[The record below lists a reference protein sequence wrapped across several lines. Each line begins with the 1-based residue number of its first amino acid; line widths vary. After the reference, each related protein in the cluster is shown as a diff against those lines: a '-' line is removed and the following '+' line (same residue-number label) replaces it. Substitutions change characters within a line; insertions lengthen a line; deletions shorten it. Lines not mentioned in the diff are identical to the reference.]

1 MAHRITKNDHVKVI
15 SGPHK
20 GTTGKVLT
28 VLPKKNIALIEGLG
42 ERHRHVKPS
51 QLNPRGTSR
60 DIHVG
65 VSLHKL
71 ALVIDEKTGKTSRV
85 GYVRTT
91 DGGKTRLARQM
102 KNKEIK

>member
-1 MAHRITKNDHVKVI
+1 MASRIKKDDHVKI
-15 SGPHK
+15 IAGPNK
-20 GTTGKVLT
+20 GTTGKVLA
-28 VLPKKNIALIEGLG
+28 VLPQKNVALIEGIG
-42 ERHRHVKPS
+42 QKTRHVKAN

-71 ALVIDEKTGKTSRV
+71 ALVTDEKTGKTSRV
-85 GYVRTT
+85 GYTKT
-91 DGGKTRLARQM
+91 DGATTRVARQQ